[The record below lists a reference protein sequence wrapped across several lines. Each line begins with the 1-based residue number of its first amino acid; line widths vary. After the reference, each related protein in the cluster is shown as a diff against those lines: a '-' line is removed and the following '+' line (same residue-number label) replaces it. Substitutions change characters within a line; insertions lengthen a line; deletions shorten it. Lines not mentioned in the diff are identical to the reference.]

1 MAKTPK
7 TNLET
12 VKLDVAGALHA
23 VHAKK
28 SRKQVKTE
36 RLSPFVQV
44 IDAALAVDWSWSA
57 IVKLIREHG
66 GPSLT
71 KKEAEELY
79 AQLKSSRVPPTAAE
93 PIMKDAPAGKSTNAL
108 QFGAKEEVSK

>member
-1 MAKTPK
+1 MAKTTK

-23 VHAKK
+23 VNSKK

-36 RLSPFVQV
+36 RLLSFVQV

-71 KKEAEELY
+71 KKDAEALY
-79 AQLKSSRVPPTAAE
+79 AQIKGNAETGEGVTA
-93 PIMKDAPAGKSTNAL
+93 PVNTHPNA
-108 QFGAKEEVSK
+108 QQAGAKGEVTA